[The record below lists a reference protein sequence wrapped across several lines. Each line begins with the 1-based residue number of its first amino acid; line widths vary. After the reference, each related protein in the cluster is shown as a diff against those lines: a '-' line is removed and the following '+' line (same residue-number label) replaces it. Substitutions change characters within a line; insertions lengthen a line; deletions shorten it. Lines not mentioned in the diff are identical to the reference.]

1 MPYYDG
7 RWHLY
12 SEAERRAFGEAQ
24 RKAQSKAWHAKWIS
38 KHRLK
43 TERLWTDKAIAEFLG
58 KPRDAGPIKAW
69 TRKEVLKAEQ
79 GLGFKAWMKER
90 RAWLIARGKLPPAPP
105 KKSRKEADHLPGNVI
120 PISRARR
127 AGKPGSCTP

>member
-1 MPYYDG
+1 M
-7 RWHLY
+7 
-12 SEAERRAFGEAQ
+12 
-24 RKAQSKAWHAKWIS
+24 AWHAKWIS

-79 GLGFKAWMKER
+79 GLGF
-90 RAWLIARGKLPPAPP
+90 
-105 KKSRKEADHLPGNVI
+105 
-120 PISRARR
+120 
-127 AGKPGSCTP
+127 